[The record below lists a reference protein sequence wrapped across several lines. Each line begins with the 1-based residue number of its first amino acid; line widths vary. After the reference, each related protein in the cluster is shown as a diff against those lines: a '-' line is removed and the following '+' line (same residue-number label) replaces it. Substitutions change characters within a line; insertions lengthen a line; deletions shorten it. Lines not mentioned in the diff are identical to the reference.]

1 MAGLEP
7 ISVLPA
13 VHPHE
18 TLHLGYRPSLDGLRA
33 FAVLVVMAHHAYVPF
48 FAGGAIGVD
57 VFFVLS
63 GFLITNLLLEEW
75 QKTRDIR
82 LRNFYIRRVLR
93 LIPALV
99 VFLTFIQV
107 YVLAFLRGPRLWEM
121 EKAIAAV
128 IFYVANWM
136 RAFKLVDMDVLAHTW
151 SLSMEE
157 QFYFVWP
164 FALLLLLRV
173 RLGQPWILRLLAF
186 TIVLIAFRRAWMW
199 VHLAGIDRIYNGSDT
214 RADELLTG
222 CALAVW
228 LQLEWLPRGFFRSI
242 LRFLVGL
249 AGLLILAVIARP
261 LSAGSMYT
269 FGLPAIELSIAIVIV
284 GLLSGVAMPLQKLFE
299 LRPFVWVGR
308 LSYGLYLWHVPIIGR
323 AGGWRFL
330 GPFRI
335 VVGLALTFAVAVLSY
350 YFVELRFLKLKEQFA
365 SA

>member
-1 MAGLEP
+1 M
-7 ISVLPA
+7 
-13 VHPHE
+13 
-18 TLHLGYRPSLDGLRA
+18 
-33 FAVLVVMAHHAYVPF
+33 
-48 FAGGAIGVD
+48 
-57 VFFVLS
+57 
-63 GFLITNLLLEEW
+63 
-75 QKTRDIR
+75 
-82 LRNFYIRRVLR
+82 
-93 LIPALV
+93 
-99 VFLTFIQV
+99 
-107 YVLAFLRGPRLWEM
+107 
-121 EKAIAAV
+121 
-128 IFYVANWM
+128 
-136 RAFKLVDMDVLAHTW
+136 
-151 SLSMEE
+151 
-157 QFYFVWP
+157 
-164 FALLLLLRV
+164 
-173 RLGQPWILRLLAF
+173 
-186 TIVLIAFRRAWMW
+186 
-199 VHLAGIDRIYNGSDT
+199 
-214 RADELLTG
+214 
-222 CALAVW
+222 W